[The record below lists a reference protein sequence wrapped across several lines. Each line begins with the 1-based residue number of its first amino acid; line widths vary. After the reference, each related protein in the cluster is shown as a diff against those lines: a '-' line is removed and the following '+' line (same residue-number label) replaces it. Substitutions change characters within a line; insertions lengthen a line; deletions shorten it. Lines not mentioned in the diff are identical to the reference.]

1 MEKSGEKW
9 MKIDT
14 ASGYEVS
21 DSGRVRNSKTGRILR
36 LHTRKD
42 NDYVVVSLRVNGA
55 NKSCRINRLVATAF
69 VPNSNP
75 ATQIE
80 ANHEDKDRSNNRAS
94 NLKWITQKKN
104 RSERPTR
111 ISWMPKLVKR
121 ILGLNAQGLS
131 EVEITQKLARWK
143 PWHR

>member
-1 MEKSGEKW
+1 VEKSGEKW
-9 MKIDT
+9 LGIDT

-21 DSGRVRNSKTGRILR
+21 DWGRVRNSKTGRILR
-36 LHTRKD
+36 LYTRKD
-42 NDYVVVSLRVNGA
+42 NDYVVVCLRVNGA
-55 NKSCRINRLVATAF
+55 NKSYRVNRLVAIAF

-75 ATQIE
+75 TTQIE
-80 ANHEDKDRSNNRAS
+80 ADHEDKDRSNNRAS

-104 RSERPTR
+104 RSTRPTR
-111 ISWMPKLVKR
+111 TSWMPRLVKR

-131 EVEITQKLARWK
+131 ETEITQKLLRWK